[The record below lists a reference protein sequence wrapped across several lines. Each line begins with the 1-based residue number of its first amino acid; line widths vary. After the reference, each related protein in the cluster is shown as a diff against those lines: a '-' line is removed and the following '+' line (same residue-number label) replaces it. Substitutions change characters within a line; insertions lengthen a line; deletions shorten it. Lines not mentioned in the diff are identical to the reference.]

1 MIKNK
6 IQLFNISQV
15 ATMLGLI
22 DKKNQ
27 KPLTHTLRYWEKKF
41 KQVKPTILAGG
52 RRYYT
57 IKNIEVLKMIIFLL
71 KGQGLTIN
79 GAIKLM
85 NTNVKKLD
93 DLKVSS
99 IKTEYYKTNIKN
111 KSKIILDKIKKLNG
125 KKIPHKS

>member
-22 DKKNQ
+22 DKKNK

-41 KQVKPTILAGG
+41 KQLKPTILSGN
-52 RRYYT
+52 RRYYSA
-57 IKNIEVLKMIIFLL
+57 KNIEVLKMIIFLL

>member
-22 DKKNQ
+22 DKKNK